1 MNDSVN
7 ENGRMVHE
15 SLAGVN
21 RNVLKLI
28 VSPETPISEWTDD
41 SLVVLRAMELA
52 KVGKSRILLG
62 VSPNQVLPILSISD
76 WDCDDSNYI
85 GFPCDAREIAALM
98 EFAGGVIKEGIS
110 HPRMFAP
117 IGACILF
124 PYNED
129 VRKVAREKGSVA
141 QAELDR
147 RGVQR

>member
-1 MNDSVN
+1 MNDNMN
-7 ENGRMVHE
+7 ENARTVHE
-15 SLAGVN
+15 SLAGVSE
-21 RNVLKLI
+21 NVVKLI
-28 VSPETPISEWTDD
+28 RSPETPISEWTDD

-52 KVGKSRILLG
+52 KVGESSILLG
-62 VSPNQVLPILSISD
+62 VSPDQVAPILSISD
-76 WDCDDSNYI
+76 WDGDDSRYL

-141 QAELDR
+141 QRELDR